1 MSVKSWPGGKG
12 EMTSMTNKV
21 KIMLWVCVVYILSSI
36 CYIPMML
43 QQHGISVPN
52 GLSLLKY
59 LFVCIPATS
68 AFLFLSFE
76 HRLKKYFAT
85 AFSGKIALKQI
96 GIWAIMVFAGVS
108 VSLCYSFAARTE
120 LFQNTYPS
128 VMVLL
133 ASCMYLFAT
142 AFIEELAWRGFLLEQ
157 VSFRG
162 ESICSIILVG
172 IIWTIWHLPMWIV
185 RNSLGAGQI
194 IPLSIRTLLESVVL
208 GISYYQCRKI
218 MFIAIL
224 HTTFNICYLSPIA
237 FNIAALAL
245 VLIAVALLWRQKWR

>member
-1 MSVKSWPGGKG
+1 
-12 EMTSMTNKV
+12 MTSMTNKV

-52 GLSLLKY
+52 GLPLLKY

-108 VSLCYSFAARTE
+108 VSFCYSLAARTD
-120 LFQNTYPS
+120 LLQNTYPS
-128 VMVLL
+128 VTVLL

-142 AFIEELAWRGFLLEQ
+142 AFIEELAWREFLLEQ
-157 VSFRG
+157 VPFRG
-162 ESICSIILVG
+162 EAFVVSYWLGSFGQYGICLCGSLEIRWELVRSSLSAFGRSWFLLSWEPHIINAE
-172 IIWTIWHLPMWIV
+172 T
-185 RNSLGAGQI
+185 
-194 IPLSIRTLLESVVL
+194 
-208 GISYYQCRKI
+208 C
-218 MFIAIL
+218 
-224 HTTFNICYLSPIA
+224 CLSPYCTQPSRSVI
-237 FNIAALAL
+237 
-245 VLIAVALLWRQKWR
+245 

>member
-1 MSVKSWPGGKG
+1 
-12 EMTSMTNKV
+12 MTSMTNKV

-108 VSLCYSFAARTE
+108 VSFCYSLAARTD
-120 LFQNTYPS
+120 LLQNTYPS
-128 VMVLL
+128 VTVLL

-142 AFIEELAWRGFLLEQ
+142 AFVEEMAWRGFLLEQ

-185 RNSLGAGQI
+185 RNSLGAGQV
-194 IPLSIRTLLESVVL
+194 IPLCIWTLLVSVVL
-208 GISYYQCRKI
+208 GAAYYQCRNLL
-218 MFIAIL
+218 FIAIL
-224 HTTFNICYLSPIA
+224 HATFKICYLAPIA
-237 FNIAALAL
+237 YTIAALAL
-245 VLIAVALLWRQKWR
+245 VIIAVALLWRQKWRSAA

>member
-1 MSVKSWPGGKG
+1 
-12 EMTSMTNKV
+12 MTSMTNKV

-128 VMVLL
+128 IMVLL
-133 ASCMYLFAT
+133 ASCMYLFVT
-142 AFIEELAWRGFLLEQ
+142 AFVEELAWRGFLLEQ

-162 ESICSIILVG
+162 ESICSILLVG

-185 RNSLGAGQI
+185 RNSLGAGQV
-194 IPLSIRTLLESVVL
+194 IPLCIWTLLVSVVL
-208 GISYYQCRKI
+208 GAAYYQCRNLL
-218 MFIAIL
+218 FIAIL
-224 HTTFNICYLSPIA
+224 HATFNICYLAPTA
-237 FNIAALAL
+237 YTIAALAL
-245 VLIAVALLWRQKWR
+245 VIIAVALLWRQKWRSAA

>member
-1 MSVKSWPGGKG
+1 
-12 EMTSMTNKV
+12 
-21 KIMLWVCVVYILSSI
+21 
-36 CYIPMML
+36 MML

-128 VMVLL
+128 IMVLL
-133 ASCMYLFAT
+133 ASCMYLFVT
-142 AFIEELAWRGFLLEQ
+142 AFVEELAWRGFLLEQ

-162 ESICSIILVG
+162 ESICSILLVG

-185 RNSLGAGQI
+185 RNSLGAGQV
-194 IPLSIRTLLESVVL
+194 IPLCIWTLLVSVVL
-208 GISYYQCRKI
+208 GAAYYQCRNLL
-218 MFIAIL
+218 FIAIL
-224 HTTFNICYLSPIA
+224 HATFNICYLAPTA
-237 FNIAALAL
+237 YTIAALAL
-245 VLIAVALLWRQKWR
+245 VIIAVALLWRQKWRSAA

>member
-1 MSVKSWPGGKG
+1 
-12 EMTSMTNKV
+12 MTSMTNKV

-59 LFVCIPATS
+59 LFVCIPAAS

-133 ASCMYLFAT
+133 ASCMYLFVT
-142 AFIEELAWRGFLLEQ
+142 AFVEELAWRGFLLEQ

-185 RNSLGAGQI
+185 RNSLGAGQV
-194 IPLSIRTLLESVVL
+194 IPLCIWTLLVSVVL
-208 GISYYQCRKI
+208 GAAYYQCRNLL
-218 MFIAIL
+218 FIAIL
-224 HTTFNICYLSPIA
+224 HATFNICYLAPIA
-237 FNIAALAL
+237 YNIAALAL
-245 VLIAVALLWRQKWR
+245 VLIAVALLWRQKWRSAA